1 MQPDLSSF
9 LGEGA
14 DRGAWEEGGL
24 MIGVKERE
32 SKRGN
37 EISRFGF
44 CFFFNTSEFQ
54 GVLM

>member
-14 DRGAWEEGGL
+14 DTGAWEEGGL

-37 EISRFGF
+37 EISRFW
-44 CFFFNTSEFQ
+44 
-54 GVLM
+54 GVGGLIPLNFRVC

>member
-14 DRGAWEEGGL
+14 NRGAWEEGGL

-32 SKRGN
+32 SKRRN
-37 EISRFGF
+37 EISRFWVL
-44 CFFFNTSEFQ
+44 FFLIPLNFR
-54 GVLM
+54 VC

>member
-9 LGEGA
+9 LAEGG

-32 SKRGN
+32 SKRAN
-37 EISRFGF
+37 EISRFGVG
-44 CFFFNTSEFQ
+44 FFFNTSNF
-54 GVLM
+54 